1 MYSLPREERYK
12 PFALKCLWLEKIRSC
27 NSPAS
32 CKLFKL
38 FGLVQFS
45 CLSSFVSVSHSTW
58 PGIFPAFYYPLSYVP
73 FSIIENMSHRLV
85 ILHPNICGFDSGTTS
100 QLILDSQPQGM
111 FSTTPC
117 SLFNI
122 YLPLIPVSPCLICS
136 PSWNWKRTGIRAAC
150 HILNPI
156 IRQGLNLYECFI
168 QMASNLRNFYLSEP
182 SYIFFPSQPFYIGKQ
197 IAVRN
202 FEIQGKLEKKKQ
214 PCSILVLGS

>member
-1 MYSLPREERYK
+1 MGGGSDWGVCSFFPNWVPLFWCYLSICISIPLFPGHLWFMARQAMYSLPREERYK

-136 PSWNWKRTGIRAAC
+136 PS
-150 HILNPI
+150 
-156 IRQGLNLYECFI
+156 
-168 QMASNLRNFYLSEP
+168 
-182 SYIFFPSQPFYIGKQ
+182 
-197 IAVRN
+197 
-202 FEIQGKLEKKKQ
+202 
-214 PCSILVLGS
+214 